1 MANVRV
7 PSDNLPQWREMDDAD
22 RARAYSPSSMLDG
35 PLDPFIQAY
44 VEKSAAAYA
53 ACTEVQTLRY
63 GDRESNTIDLVVPS
77 SDILVPLHI
86 FIHGGYW
93 QELSKKDSFFPA
105 PEILSRGMAFAVV
118 DYTLCPDA
126 TLDEI
131 VTECCAAV
139 SLLEREAAGL
149 NIDSKRIVLSGSSAG
164 AHLAAMCCLTLPLE
178 DQPAG
183 ATLISGVFELEP
195 LIGTYINDAVGMDV
209 PTAARNSPA
218 LADLSTFPRTVIAWG
233 EHETEEFKRQSRQF
247 AVLLNAA
254 GRPVETIE
262 VANRNHFDIVEDIA
276 NDTDLG
282 RRAAA
287 LTNT

>member
-1 MANVRV
+1 MANVWV

-63 GDRESNTIDLVVPS
+63 GDRESTTIDLVVPS

-126 TLDEI
+126 TLDEL

-139 SLLEREAAGL
+139 S
-149 NIDSKRIVLSGSSAG
+149 
-164 AHLAAMCCLTLPLE
+164 
-178 DQPAG
+178 
-183 ATLISGVFELEP
+183 
-195 LIGTYINDAVGMDV
+195 
-209 PTAARNSPA
+209 
-218 LADLSTFPRTVIAWG
+218 
-233 EHETEEFKRQSRQF
+233 
-247 AVLLNAA
+247 
-254 GRPVETIE
+254 
-262 VANRNHFDIVEDIA
+262 
-276 NDTDLG
+276 
-282 RRAAA
+282 
-287 LTNT
+287 